1 VIDAILNARVVFVGG
16 KGGVGKTT
24 TAAALSLLAA
34 RRGKRCLVVSTDPAH
49 SLGDAFARPIGD
61 RVTAMTTGV
70 CALEVDPDSLAAA
83 HVAEVTARMKDFA
96 APEMHRELERQM
108 AVTALSP
115 GAAEA
120 ALLEKVAT
128 LMVETAQD
136 YDLLIFDTAPTGHTL
151 RLLTL
156 PEAMAAWTDGLLG
169 HTRRSQE
176 LGAVLKHL
184 SPADARAGT
193 PTPFD
198 DPVADPFAGMERRTR
213 RVAETLMAR
222 RRLFHRARRAL
233 TDRDA
238 TKLLF
243 VLTPEKLPI
252 LETTRAVETLR
263 RFDIEVA
270 GLIVNRVLP
279 PEAGGDFMQRRR
291 AREAMRLA
299 EIDAALGD
307 LPKLRL
313 QLMAEDVEGLQAL
326 EAVADR
332 LGGPD
337 RA

>member
-1 VIDAILNARVVFVGG
+1 MIDAILSGRVVFVGG

-24 TAAALSLLAA
+24 TAAALALLAA
-34 RRGKRCLVVSTDPAH
+34 RRGRRCLVVSTDPAH
-49 SLGDAFARPIGD
+49 SLGDAFARPVGA
-61 RVTAMTTGV
+61 RVTAVAPGV
-70 CALEVDPDSLAAA
+70 EALELDPDALAAA
-83 HVAEVTARMKDFA
+83 HVAAVTARMKDFA

-108 AVTALSP
+108 EMAALSP

-120 ALLEKVAT
+120 ALLERIAA

-156 PEAMAAWTDGLLG
+156 PEAMAAWTDGLLS

-176 LGAVLKHL
+176 LGAVLRHL
-184 SPADARAGT
+184 GPRGARAET

-198 DPVADPFAGMERRTR
+198 DPVADPFAGMEARTR
-213 RVAETLMAR
+213 RVAETLTAR

-233 TDRDA
+233 TDRGA

-252 LETTRAVETLR
+252 LETARSVEALR
-263 RFDIEVA
+263 RFDMEVA
-270 GLIVNRVLP
+270 GLVVNRVLP
-279 PEAGGDFMQRRR
+279 AEAEGAFMQRRR

-299 EIDAALGD
+299 EIDAALGG
-307 LPKLRL
+307 LPTLRVP
-313 QLMAEDVEGLQAL
+313 LMAEDVEGLPAL
-326 EAVADR
+326 EAVAER
-332 LGGPD
+332 LAADGRP
-337 RA
+337 